1 MILVS
6 RTNGKYRIIFSFS
19 GKPKTCALHVH
30 RDTRFSAN
38 IYISTGIGR
47 RSHRL
52 FVDWSSDHVYENH
65 FLVLCQSWQS
75 NRENRINDRRRK
87 YTYFYR
93 SPDYYYHHRRK
104 NEKEE
109 NEEEIPIVLR
119 RMHNFLFI
127 QRKTFHSTFL

>member
-1 MILVS
+1 MSIVA
-6 RTNGKYRIIFSFS
+6 I
-19 GKPKTCALHVH
+19 
-30 RDTRFSAN
+30 
-38 IYISTGIGR
+38 
-47 RSHRL
+47 
-52 FVDWSSDHVYENH
+52 E
-65 FLVLCQSWQS
+65 
-75 NRENRINDRRRK
+75 RENKINDRRRK

-109 NEEEIPIVLR
+109 NEEEIPIVLQ